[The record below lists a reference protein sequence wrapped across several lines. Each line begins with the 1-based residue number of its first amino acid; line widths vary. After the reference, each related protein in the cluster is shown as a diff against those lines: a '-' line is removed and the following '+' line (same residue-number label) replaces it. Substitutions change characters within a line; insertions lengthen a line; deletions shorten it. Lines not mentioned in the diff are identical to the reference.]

1 MTSTRPKPPTGPY
14 PQAALCGHQGP
25 LPKSMRIRTM
35 MRIVASIVLPRHVVP
50 WRRVFMVVLAPH
62 LALTPP
68 LLPLTPL
75 MSLVPAPAR
84 RAFPTP
90 ADRMAMWLGTR
101 RRRHRERAEYCT
113 E

>member
-35 MRIVASIVLPRHVVP
+35 MRIVASIASPRHVVP
-50 WRRVFMVVLAPH
+50 WRWVFVVVLAPH
-62 LALTPP
+62 FALTPP

-75 MSLVPAPAR
+75 MTLVPAPAR
-84 RAFPTP
+84 MAFPAP
-90 ADRMAMWLGTR
+90 ADRMAMGLGTR
-101 RRRHRERAEYCT
+101 RRRQREHEEYCT